1 MSRENLDLARQAMDA
16 LTRRDASGLIEL
28 SHPEVEWH
36 SFFAELAEEGG
47 VYHGHDGAR
56 QWVSDLSDAWEE
68 ARAAVDDT
76 LAVGDVAVLVGS
88 LRYRSK
94 TSGVENEM
102 PAGWVVEFRDGRIL
116 RWRAFRDPVDA
127 LKAVGL
133 RE

>member
-1 MSRENLDLARQAMDA
+1 MSRGNLDLARQAMEA
-16 LTRRDASGLIEL
+16 LTRRDASALIEL

-56 QWVSDLSDAWEE
+56 QWVSDLSDAWE
-68 ARAAVDDT
+68 AAHAAVDDT
-76 LAVGDVAVLVGS
+76 LTVGDVALLVGR

-94 TSGVENEM
+94 TSGVQNEM
-102 PAGWVVEFRDGRIL
+102 SAGWVVEFRGGRIL

-127 LKAVGL
+127 
-133 RE
+133 